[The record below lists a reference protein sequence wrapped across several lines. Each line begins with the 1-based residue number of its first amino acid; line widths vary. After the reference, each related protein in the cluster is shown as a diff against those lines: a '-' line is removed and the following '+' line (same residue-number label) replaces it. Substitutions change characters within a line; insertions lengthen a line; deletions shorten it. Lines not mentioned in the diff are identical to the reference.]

1 MITDPL
7 RAAAETWS
15 QIPRFR
21 EIFGIVY
28 KYGFTDFLKLVHLE
42 KISDLRVR
50 RMGEQEQKVQQKP
63 AAKRFRLALEELG
76 PTYVKF
82 GQILSSRRD
91 LVNEEF
97 YNELVKLQDHV
108 PPFPGAQ
115 AREIVSA
122 ELGKD
127 AAVLFREFDEV
138 PIAGASIAQVHHAVL
153 HDGRHV
159 AVKVRRPN
167 IRKNIE
173 TDLRI
178 LADIA
183 RFLDRHVEQ
192 VSVLNPIG
200 IVHDFSQTLL
210 KELDFKNEAQN
221 MRRFASEFAENPHL
235 HVPYYHE
242 EFSTDC
248 VLTMEYVRG
257 ERVDR
262 PERLRELGIDTVKL
276 SEQMSGMIFAQVLE
290 HGFFHGDPHPGNM
303 SILPDGVAVLYDY
316 GMMGHFTPTLREL
329 IADLVIGLT
338 DCDARRTMHALIGMS
353 ESGFVEAPLK
363 MQADIEAFNENH
375 LNKPLKEINIGYVF
389 NRLLDLLMTHRL
401 RMKSAFY
408 LGIKALSQVEA
419 VGLILNPDLNF
430 MELAKPYAIK
440 MFQGKLKFDMLKK
453 VFGRALLDFT
463 RIAERLPADV
473 RELYIRL
480 RAGRFSIPIEHKIH
494 PDGFE
499 PLRQTLHQIANRLAQ
514 AILSAALLITSGLL
528 VHAKIPPLIL
538 GVPLLGW
545 VGLVAGVAL
554 GGRLAWKIW
563 QDGNEG

>member
-7 RAAAETWS
+7 RAAAEAWS

-28 KYGFTDFLKLVHLE
+28 KYGFIDFLKLVHLE
-42 KISDLRVR
+42 KISGLRAR
-50 RMGEQEQKVQQKP
+50 RVGEEVP
-63 AAKRFRLALEELG
+63 AAVRFRLALEELG

-82 GQILSSRRD
+82 GQILGSRRD
-91 LVNEEF
+91 LVNGEF
-97 YNELVKLQDHV
+97 YNELVKLQDRV

-115 AREIVSA
+115 AREIVGA
-122 ELGKD
+122 ELGRD
-127 AAVLFREFDEV
+127 AALIFREFDEV
-138 PIAGASIAQVHHAVL
+138 PVAGASIAQVHHAVL
-153 HDGRHV
+153 YDGRHV
-159 AVKVRRPN
+159 AVKVRRPG
-167 IRKNIE
+167 IRKNIAA
-173 TDLRI
+173 DLRI

-200 IVHDFSQTLL
+200 IVRDFSQTLL
-210 KELDFKNEAQN
+210 KELDFKNEARN
-221 MRRFASEFAENPHL
+221 MRRFAGEFAGNPHL
-235 HVPYYHE
+235 HVPCYYE
-242 EFSTDC
+242 EFSTDR

-262 PERLRELGIDTVKL
+262 PDRLRELGIDTVKL
-276 SEQMSGMIFAQVLE
+276 SEQMSEMIFAQVLE

-329 IADLVIGLT
+329 IADLVIGLA

-353 ESGFVEAPLK
+353 ESGFAGEPSG
-363 MQADIEAFNENH
+363 MQADIEAFNEHH
-375 LNKPLKEINIGYVF
+375 LNKPLREISVGCVF
-389 NRLLDLLMTHRL
+389 NCLLDLLMTHRL
-401 RMKSAFY
+401 RMKPVFY
-408 LGIKALSQVEA
+408 LGIKALSQIEA
-419 VGLILNPDLNF
+419 VGLALNPDLNF
-430 MELAKPYAIK
+430 MELAKPYAIR
-440 MFQGKLKFDMLKK
+440 MFQGKLRFSVLKK
-453 VFGRALLDFT
+453 MLGRALLDFT

-473 RELYIRL
+473 RELYVRL

-514 AILSAALLITSGLL
+514 AILSAALLITGGLL
-528 VHAKIPPLIL
+528 VHARIPTLIL
-538 GVPLLGW
+538 GVGW
-545 VGLVAGVAL
+545 IGLIAGTVL

-563 QDGNEG
+563 KDGNEG